1 MPIGN
6 LFDATS
12 ALVVLGGTVIATVMR
27 CGLADTRAAL
37 GALFGLFGK
46 RFDAANA
53 RAELAVHVR
62 EMQVDGVIRAEPH
75 HFGDAEFDDATDALI
90 GSRSVGALQL
100 AHAAHKRRRVRQSRR
115 AVRTFSQAADLS
127 PVFGLAGTLVS
138 LSQLPSA
145 GGDFTGAISMAVL
158 TTLYGLLL
166 GNVIL
171 APIARV
177 IARASAREERQR
189 QKVLDWLEQQVV
201 VALPAHGRAGT
212 AGRSSREGRAVP
224 AGRVAASGAGRP

>member
-1 MPIGN
+1 MQIGN

-12 ALVVLGGTVIATVMR
+12 ALVVVGGTVFATIIR

-37 GALFGLFGK
+37 GALAGLLVK
-46 RFDAANA
+46 HFDAAQA

-62 EMQVDGVIRAEPH
+62 EMQTDGVIRAEPH
-75 HFGDAEFDDATDALI
+75 HFGDPEFDDATDALI
-90 GSRSVGALQL
+90 GTRSIGALQL
-100 AHAAHKRRRVRQSRR
+100 AHTAHKRRRVRQNRR
-115 AVRTFSQAADLS
+115 AVRTFDQAAELS

-138 LSQLPSA
+138 LSQLPGV

-166 GNVIL
+166 GNMIF
-171 APIARV
+171 APM
-177 IARASAREERQR
+177 ARAVARAAAHEERER

-201 VALPAHGRAGT
+201 VALPLHNRAAPAARHSG
-212 AGRSSREGRAVP
+212 EGRP
-224 AGRVAASGAGRP
+224 AAARRIAGASRS

>member
-1 MPIGN
+1 MQFGN

-12 ALVVLGGTVIATVMR
+12 ALVVVGGTVFATVIR

-37 GALFGLFGK
+37 GALRGLLGK
-46 RFDAANA
+46 RFDAMQA

-62 EMQVDGVIRAEPH
+62 EMQMDGVIRAEPH

-90 GSRSVGALQL
+90 GTRSIGALQL
-100 AHAAHKRRRVRQSRR
+100 AHKAHKRRRMRQSHR
-115 AVRTFSQAADLS
+115 AVRTFNQAAELS

-138 LSQLPSA
+138 LSQLPGA

-166 GNVIL
+166 GNMIF
-171 APIARV
+171 APMARV
-177 IARASAREERQR
+177 VARVAAHEEKER

-201 VALPAHGRAGT
+201 VALPPHHRAAPAARHSDGR
-212 AGRSSREGRAVP
+212 P
-224 AGRVAASGAGRP
+224 VAARRIAGAARS